1 MSMSI
6 TTFGLITFAIL
17 FAIFLIIS
25 ISFPIRF
32 YNMFMATAFA
42 VSMVGGILSG
52 YIYSNT
58 DFGKYSLLKD
68 SKERIEQINK
78 KIQNADELEK
88 MYLMKK
94 LEKEQ
99 LKYDTYYKSLFEEEN
114 VNSVSN

>member
-1 MSMSI
+1 M
-6 TTFGLITFAIL
+6 L
-17 FAIFLIIS
+17 FAIFLIAS
-25 ISFPIRF
+25 IPLSKHF
-32 YNMFMATAFA
+32 YNMFIVIAFI
-42 VSMVGGILSG
+42 VSTTGGILSG

-68 SKERIEQINK
+68 SKERMEQINK

-94 LEKEQ
+94 LEEEQ

-114 VNSVSN
+114 VISVSN